1 MRLSA
6 VFFIIENSLESNNLK
21 MRFVLFL
28 YMNQTRILKKSM
40 YKPLK
45 KILYIRQIIH
55 GLWIVSENESCIISR
70 M

>member
-1 MRLSA
+1 
-6 VFFIIENSLESNNLK
+6 

-28 YMNQTRILKKSM
+28 YMNHTRILKKSM